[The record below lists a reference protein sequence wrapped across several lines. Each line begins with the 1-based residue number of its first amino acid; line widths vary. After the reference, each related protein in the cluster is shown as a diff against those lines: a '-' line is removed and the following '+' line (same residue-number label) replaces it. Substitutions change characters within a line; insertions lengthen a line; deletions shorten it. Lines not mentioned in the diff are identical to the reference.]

1 MRKRVISVL
10 LAAIVCL
17 SFLAISAS
25 ARDYSQAKV
34 KAQGL
39 KDLGLFKGVSDTDF
53 DLERAPTRTEA
64 LVMFIRMIGEESAA
78 KNGSWMHPFTDVP
91 TWADSY
97 VGYAYNRGYTTG
109 ISATKFGANDT
120 AAGYT
125 YLTFMLR
132 ALYYTDG
139 AGGDFTWDNPYT
151 LASSI
156 GLLTS
161 DVNTDNFWRADAV
174 LISWNALS
182 LPMNGGNKALAH
194 LLVMD
199 GAFTQAQLDAAIAKV
214 KKGIGT
220 PETVDGVI
228 IGKYICATD
237 SNGYSYNLPEYR
249 PSVTL
254 KADGSFSISVNTGEG
269 MTTGSGTW
277 FAQSTDTGETLIIL
291 VVNTANWF
299 EDTNYGFST
308 VAGSSVLY
316 VEDGSIGITP
326 VYSEFLLDYSTVSN
340 APTPTPTPSVTPSAT
355 PSPTATPTPSG
366 TPPTSAQE
374 YIGQLPPHTPERL
387 SATQERLKR
396 IADGEEAFPDMT
408 GTRTYD
414 YYFWDSDELTYAAV
428 INQRNAYSLV
438 MPDKITDS
446 QRASNYGYVDIINS
460 HKMWGETVAA
470 TLTPAA
476 YSSIPRIYLT
486 SEQGINYYWPNS
498 TKCYMHY
505 PTFEQVY
512 AQNEKVTLDNY
523 KNTNEEWYLVIDV
536 ENCAVYTYRY
546 SSAGAIPGK
555 WKSYT
560 TTLYFDTTADGKF
573 VATGRMYGTDM
584 FNGHNCSTWN
594 LTED

>member
-1 MRKRVISVL
+1 M

-17 SFLAISAS
+17 GLLAGSAG
-25 ARDYSQAKV
+25 ARDYSQAEA

-78 KNGSWMHPFTDVP
+78 KNGSWTHPFTDVP
-91 TWADSY
+91 AWADSY
-97 VGYAYNRGYTTG
+97 IGYAYHRGYTTG
-109 ISATKFGANDT
+109 ISATKFGANDI

-132 ALYYTDG
+132 ALCYSDE
-139 AGGDFTWDNPYT
+139 AGGDFTWNNPYT
-151 LASSI
+151 LAASI

-161 DVNTDNFWRADAV
+161 DVDTEHFYRADAV

-194 LLVMD
+194 LLVMG
-199 GAFTQAQLDAAIAKV
+199 GAFTQAQLDATIAKV
-214 KKGIGT
+214 ENGTDT

-228 IGKYICATD
+228 IGQYVCATD
-237 SNGYSYNLPEYR
+237 SNGYSYNASEYR
-249 PSVTL
+249 PSVTF

-277 FAQSTDTGETLIIL
+277 YAQSTDTDETLICL
-291 VVNTANWF
+291 TVNTANWF

-308 VAGSSVLY
+308 TMGSNILY
-316 VEDGSIGITP
+316 VEDGSVGITP
-326 VYSEFLLDYSTVSN
+326 VYSEFLLDYATVSYASTTN
-340 APTPTPTPSVTPSAT
+340 PTSSAS
-355 PSPTATPTPSG
+355 PSPANEPTG

-374 YIGQLPPHTPERL
+374 YVSQLPPHTPERL
-387 SATQERLKR
+387 NATQERLRR
-396 IADGEEAFPDMT
+396 IADGEEAFPVMT

-414 YYFWDSDELTYAAV
+414 YYFWDSDDLTYAAV
-428 INQRNAYSLV
+428 INQRNPYTLV
-438 MPDKITDS
+438 MPDQITDS

-460 HKMWGETVAA
+460 GRMWGETVAA
-470 TLTPAA
+470 ALTPAA

-486 SEQGINYYWPNS
+486 SEQGIDYYWPNS

-505 PTFEQVY
+505 PAFEQVY
-512 AQNEKVTLDNY
+512 AENEDVTLANY
-523 KNTNEEWYLVIDV
+523 KNTDKEWYLVIDV

-546 SSAGAIPGK
+546 SEAGAVPGK
-555 WKSYT
+555 WTSYT
-560 TTLYFDTTADGKF
+560 TTLYFDTTAEGKL

-584 FNGHNCSTWN
+584 FNGHNCSTWI
-594 LTED
+594 LSED